1 MWDALDEILERERWS
16 LHHLCSE
23 IDKRRHESTLT
34 AAVRVYILGYFM
46 AAATGPGH
54 ADAGH
59 GPLHRSPTVPRQ
71 AAVFAQGDPFNP

>member
-1 MWDALDEILERERWS
+1 MWDALDEILEREDRS
-16 LHHLCSE
+16 LHDLCSE
-23 IDKRRHESTLT
+23 IDVRRHESTLT

-59 GPLHRSPTVPRQ
+59 GRLRGGTVHPMRAGTYAGSDPPSP
-71 AAVFAQGDPFNP
+71 